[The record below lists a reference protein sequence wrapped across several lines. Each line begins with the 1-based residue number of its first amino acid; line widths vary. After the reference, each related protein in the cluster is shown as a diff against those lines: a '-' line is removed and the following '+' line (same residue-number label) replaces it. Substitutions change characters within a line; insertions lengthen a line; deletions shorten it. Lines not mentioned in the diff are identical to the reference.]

1 MRPVAKLLHK
11 TCTTYL
17 PSASPAHFYGMP
29 DGNIYVIFSRFYNLS
44 FDRSGIEFLFAIH
57 KEFSFDYEN
66 EKVLSMDRTSNPLPV
81 FAETIDK
88 PNPKIKIVET
98 RRDLNSFG
106 EALMYLNN
114 SVAHRQLA
122 SA

>member
-1 MRPVAKLLHK
+1 MKPRAKLLHK

-29 DGNIYVIFSRFYNLS
+29 DGNIYLIFSRFYNVA
-44 FDRSGIEFLFAIH
+44 FDRSGLEFIFARH
-57 KEFSFDYEN
+57 TEFSYDYEN
-66 EKVLSMDRTSNPLPV
+66 DKIFSRDRAKKMLPV

-98 RRDLNSFG
+98 IRDLKSFG
-106 EALMYLNN
+106 EALSYLNTK
-114 SVAHRQLA
+114 SEHKLKTA
-122 SA
+122 